1 MDREEL
7 LYKLTLGLTPGLTAV
22 AATALIQKG
31 LGLQHYLDYGISD
44 LGDVYDRD
52 VTGVTDKVARQEAFF
67 KACKEME
74 FILRHKIKV
83 HFVADESYPFM
94 LREIA
99 DAPVALFQL
108 GETDLNSSHMI
119 SVVGTRRVTPY
130 GSSFCSRFIE
140 ETAGYFPDAVVISGL
155 AYGVDCTAHQ
165 SAMQSGLITM
175 GVVAHGLDTIY
186 PAPHRDLAR
195 RIIKEGG
202 SILSEYPSGTTPFQK
217 RFLER
222 NRIVAGLSELTVVIE
237 SPLRGG
243 AMSTANS
250 AFNYSR
256 EVMALPG
263 RVGDE
268 MSEGC
273 NHLIRKEKA
282 HLLTSASDVVELMGW
297 KPAGIKVS
305 PRQRRLFPEL
315 EGNCA
320 IIYNTLRDQREPL
333 SIDTLHALTRV
344 RVPELMS
351 TLTEMEFDGII
362 IRHPGNRY
370 SVS

>member
-1 MDREEL
+1 M
-7 LYKLTLGLTPGLTAV
+7 LYKLTLALTPGLPSSV
-22 AATALIQKG
+22 ASMMFEEG
-31 LGLQHYLDYGISD
+31 VGLQQYLEYGVPENIS
-44 LGDVYDRD
+44 GRA
-52 VTGVTDKVARQEAFF
+52 GKGGWRSEKIERQEAFF
-67 KACKEME
+67 KARKELE
-74 FILRHKIKV
+74 FIGRHNIKA
-83 HFVADESYPFM
+83 HFISDDSYPFL
-94 LREIA
+94 LREIP
-99 DAPVALFQL
+99 DAPTVLFQL
-108 GETDLNSSHMI
+108 GDTDLNAPHML
-119 SVVGTRRVTPY
+119 SVVGTRRITAY
-130 GSSFCSRFIE
+130 GSSFCSRFVE
-140 ETAGYFPDAVVISGL
+140 EVGGYFPDAIVISGL
-155 AYGVDCTAHQ
+155 AYGTDSIAHQ
-165 SAMQSGLITM
+165 AALQAGLITM
-175 GVVAHGLDTIY
+175 GVVAHGLDTLY
-186 PAPHRDLAR
+186 PAPNRDLAR
-195 RIIKEGG
+195 RMIKAGG

-256 EVMALPG
+256 EVMAVPG

-282 HLLTSASDVVELMGW
+282 HLLTGASDMVELMGW
-297 KPAGIKVS
+297 APAGIKVK
-305 PRQRRLFPEL
+305 PQQRRLFPEL

-320 IIYNTLRDQREPL
+320 LIYNTLRQQSDKVSL
-333 SIDTLHALTRV
+333 DTLHALTHI

-351 TLTEMEFDGII
+351 TLTDMEFDGII

-370 SVS
+370 SIS